1 MKQIFRLLLL
11 LLLLLF
17 PLHLLNNKVI
27 SLPPMG
33 KLLNPFHGFITSNQ
47 IHKIKIQLPNLKDSV
62 NVTWDSNNIPH
73 IFANNES
80 DMYMVQGYIVASDR
94 LWQMDFVSRLHSGRL
109 SEIMGYNQHILENDR
124 FMRRLGILNGAK
136 ASLSTIASCSKD
148 QENYK
153 NWDGIADCPEG
164 FQKNIKQ
171 PDVYN
176 MLTSYS
182 IGVNSYIDD
191 LNWDEL
197 PIEYKILDYEPER
210 WNPLKTCILLKAMS
224 LDLSG
229 RNTDLLYTEIVQKY
243 GVEDADFLYPEIP
256 YNNDPII
263 DEKNKISKPSISPS
277 TEDCSEELEFSG
289 NIVFPTQ
296 ISDMYNPGIGS
307 NNWAVH
313 KNSTKNNN
321 AILAN
326 DPHLGLNLPNIWY
339 VMQVSSL
346 DENNK
351 ALDVMG
357 ATIPGAPGVLSGF
370 NNYIAWGETNG
381 EDDVSDFYEIEVDP
395 NKSNHY
401 MYDGKSF
408 PFIIKEEEIYIRG
421 NALEFPRT
429 FIDTIKLT
437 SHHGPIIIDSS
448 NESMAIFNRGIS
460 AVYSDVNFAFRW
472 IAHDPT
478 QEIKAFYD
486 MNHATNYN
494 QFKEALK
501 SYKCPSQNFVY
512 ADIVG
517 NVAMHHNGKIPIRCE
532 RYKKNILPGNS
543 SDFIWKGFI
552 PFDELPSIK
561 NPARGYVSSANQHP
575 IPDGVE
581 YYYLPGVYWPSHRAH
596 RINQM
601 LDYRVENKDIDV
613 EYMKEIQNDNF
624 NNYAFDIL
632 PHLLPIIKN
641 KLQEKFK
648 LYNEKLDS
656 LNIKRQ
662 ECYNRNNM
670 NDGNDEVVRFI
681 ICNPSNP
688 YSSNYSNSDQKIY
701 DDIENYEN
709 MAKIYYELLDWQK
722 APVHNANMYQPI
734 IFDAWYKELS
744 ESVWGD
750 LFLDEENN
758 QKYNNHVYP
767 LYDRLL
773 KIMEHHPSKQ
783 SKWFDDIRT
792 KDEETV
798 EDIVWRSYNSAINKL
813 RIQNTGEYKDWKYS
827 DYRGTDIHH
836 MIPGKQFDAFS
847 RLDVPTSGSR
857 WSPNAMQKHFGPSWR
872 YIVEMEDGNV
882 RALGVYPG
890 GQSGDPSSEYYD
902 NYIDRWN
909 DGKYLDLNF
918 TYFNNQSNLDGKK
931 VVFSNE

>member
-47 IHKIKIQLPNLKDSV
+47 IHKTKIQLPNLKDSV

-124 FMRRLGILNGAK
+124 FMRRLGILDGAK

-148 QENYK
+148 KENYK
-153 NWDGIADCPEG
+153 NWDGIADCPKG

-182 IGVNSYIDD
+182 MGVNSYIDD

-243 GVEDADFLYPEIP
+243 GVEDADFLYPETP

-263 DEKNKISKPSISPS
+263 DEKNKISKPSMNPRI
-277 TEDCSEELEFSG
+277 EDCSEELEFSG

-296 ISDMYNPGIGS
+296 ISEMYNPGIGS
-307 NNWAVH
+307 NNWAAH

-381 EDDVSDFYEIEVDP
+381 EDDVSDFYEIEIDP

-401 MYDGKSF
+401 IYDGKSF

-421 NALEFPRT
+421 NALEFPQT

-512 ADIVG
+512 ADIDG

-532 RYKKNILPGNS
+532 KYKKNILPGNS

-575 IPDGVE
+575 IPDGAK

-601 LDYRVENKDIDV
+601 LDYGVKNKDIDV

-624 NNYAFDIL
+624 NNYAFDLL
-632 PHLLPIIKN
+632 PLLLPIIDS
-641 KLQEKFK
+641 FK
-648 LYNEKLDS
+648 TDNQLFINIYKALDRW
-656 LNIKRQ
+656 K
-662 ECYNRNNM
+662 
-670 NDGNDEVVRFI
+670 
-681 ICNPSNP
+681 
-688 YSSNYSNSDQKIY
+688 
-701 DDIENYEN
+701 EN
-709 MAKIYYELLDWQK
+709 
-722 APVHNANMYQPI
+722 PVHNADIYEPI

-744 ESVWGD
+744 EAVWND
-750 LFLDEENN
+750 LFIDEQNN
-758 QKYNNHVYP
+758 PKYHSHVYP

-773 KIMEHHPSKQ
+773 KIIKDHPSEN
-783 SKWFDDIRT
+783 SEWFDDVRT
-792 KDEETV
+792 EEKEKL
-798 EDIVWRSYNSAINKL
+798 EDVVWKSYKNAINKL
-813 RIQNTGEYKDWKYS
+813 KTHNSGKYTDWKYS

-847 RLDVPTSGSR
+847 RLNVPTSGSR
-857 WSPNAMQKHFGPSWR
+857 WSPNAMQQHFGPSWR

-902 NYIDRWN
+902 NYIDRWK
-909 DGKYLDLNF
+909 DGEYLDLNF